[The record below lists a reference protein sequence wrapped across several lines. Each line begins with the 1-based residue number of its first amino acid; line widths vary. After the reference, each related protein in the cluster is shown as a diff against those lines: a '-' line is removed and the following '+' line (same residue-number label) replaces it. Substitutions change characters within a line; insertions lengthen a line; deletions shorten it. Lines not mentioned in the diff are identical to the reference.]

1 MAPKKGAKEVA
12 PAKAAKAAKAAAPA
26 GAKKG
31 SPTPPRFKEGEVR
44 Y

>member
-12 PAKAAKAAKAAAPA
+12 PAKAAKAAAPA

>member
-12 PAKAAKAAKAAAPA
+12 PAKAAKAAPPA